1 MSNEELIS
9 KLFQLISPIT
19 ERLGYELYHIEYL
32 KEDGDYFLRIYID
45 NENGI
50 GLRDCEKVSREISEL
65 MDVEDPITDQYYL
78 EVSSPGIFRNLYTED
93 HYRRYQGFD
102 VLVNSG
108 VPIDGKR
115 KFEGKLEGFDE
126 NHINL
131 NVDSEIVKIPR
142 DKIKS
147 ISLNGEL

>member
-50 GLRDCEKVSREISEL
+50 GLRDCEKVSREVSEV

-78 EVSSPGIFRNLYTED
+78 EVSSPGIFRNLHTED

-102 VLVNSG
+102 VLVNSD
-108 VPIDGKR
+108 ILINGKR
-115 KFEGKLEGFDE
+115 KLEGKLEGFDE

>member
-50 GLRDCEKVSREISEL
+50 GLKDCEKVSREVSEV

-78 EVSSPGIFRNLYTED
+78 EVSSPGVFRDLFTED
-93 HYRRYQGFD
+93 HYRRYIGYD
-102 VLVNSG
+102 VLIKSSA
-108 VPIDGKR
+108 PINGKR

-126 NHINL
+126 KNIIL
-131 NVDSEIVKIPR
+131 NMDSEAVAISR